1 MKRNDKISF
10 EAAAEAEEKTISG
23 IENER
28 AACFQRSPPPI
39 FIESAHNDEAVN
51 PLALPSACRFPLSAS
66 IHEFPPLLSTKFEI
80 TFAGPA
86 AIYGMADRQTRPA

>member
-10 EAAAEAEEKTISG
+10 EAAAADGKNDFG
-23 IENER
+23 HRER
-28 AACFQRSPPPI
+28 AACFQRPPPPPI